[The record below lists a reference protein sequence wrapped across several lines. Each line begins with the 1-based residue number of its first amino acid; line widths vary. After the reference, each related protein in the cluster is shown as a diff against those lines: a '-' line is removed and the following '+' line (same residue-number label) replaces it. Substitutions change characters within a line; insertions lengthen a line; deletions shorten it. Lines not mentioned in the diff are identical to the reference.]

1 LEYLEIGAIMPRRP
15 RIVRRSLNGA
25 ASGFLA
31 TFPMTVVMLG
41 IRKTLPIFHQHS
53 IPPYKITTR
62 ISRKLK
68 LHLPWE
74 TKKKKAFTTASH
86 LGYGT
91 AGGVLYSTFANKSDL
106 PPAVKGTVFGLAI
119 WAGSYFGWLPATKI
133 LPASMEHPKR
143 HAMMAASHVVW
154 GTTMAY
160 IFERVE
166 KTRRFNGV

>member
-1 LEYLEIGAIMPRRP
+1 MPRPP

-31 TFPMTVVMLG
+31 TFPMTLTMLG
-41 IRKTLPIFHQHS
+41 IRKALPIFHRHS

-68 LHLPWE
+68 LHAPWE
-74 TKKKKAFTTASH
+74 TKKKNALTTASH
-86 LGYGT
+86 FGYGV
-91 AGGVLYSTFANKSDL
+91 AGGVVYSAFANKSEL
-106 PPAVKGTVFGLAI
+106 PPAVKGTAFGLVL
-119 WAGSYFGWLPATKI
+119 WAGSYFGWLPAAKI
-133 LPASMEHPKR
+133 LPPSREHWKR

-154 GTTMAY
+154 GTSMAY

-166 KTRRFNGV
+166 KTRRFDGDKYEM